1 MPVTNADLGDYSK
14 VFAASPEGIS
24 IVGGLW
30 VAPYGTQL
38 PDDVDVDLATLKGAD
53 GVAVDVYT
61 NLGYISADGSTL
73 KIDGKTKPIE
83 IWSGREIGA
92 MRDGFPVSLSMT
104 LLQVLDPHVNATIF
118 GQDAV
123 STTPATKTK
132 GNRMKVEISSKLP
145 DRVTLVLDSFFEH
158 KSLRQVME
166 IAQVDELGD
175 IKEVHN
181 EVMAFEP
188 TFKIYPGSTG
198 KNVIR
203 YSDDGVVD
211 PNAVA

>member
-1 MPVTNADLGDYSK
+1 MPVTVSDLGDYSK
-14 VFAASPEGIS
+14 VFAASPEGIDV
-24 IVGGLW
+24 VGGLW
-30 VAPYGTQL
+30 VAPYGSQL
-38 PDDVDVDLATLKGAD
+38 PDDVDADLSILTGPD
-53 GVAVDVYT
+53 GTADVYK
-61 NLGYISADGSTL
+61 NLGYISSDGSTL

-83 IWSGREIGA
+83 IWSGREIGS
-92 MRDGFPVSLSMT
+92 MRDGFPVSLSMK
-104 LLQVLDPHVNATIF
+104 LLQVLDPTVNATIF
-118 GQDAV
+118 GADAV
-123 STTPATKTK
+123 STTVATASA

-145 DRVTLVLDSFFEH
+145 DRVTLVLDSFFEK
-158 KSLRQVME
+158 KSLRQVFE

-188 TFKIYPGSTG
+188 TFKVFPGSTG

-211 PNAVA
+211 SSSS

>member
-1 MPVTNADLGDYSK
+1 MTINVSDLGDYSK

-24 IVGGLW
+24 VVGGLW
-30 VAPYGTQL
+30 VAPFGSEL
-38 PDDVDVDLATLKGAD
+38 PDDVDADLSELKGPD
-53 GVAVDVYT
+53 GTTTDVYT
-61 NLGYISADGSTL
+61 NLGYISVDGSTL

-83 IWSGREIGA
+83 IWSGREIGS
-92 MRDGFPVSLSMT
+92 MRDGFPVSLSMK

-118 GQDAV
+118 GEDAV
-123 STTPATKTK
+123 STTAATKTA
-132 GNRMKVEISSKLP
+132 GARMKVEISSKLP
-145 DRVTLVLDSFFEH
+145 DRITLVLDSFFED

-188 TFKIYPGSTG
+188 TFKIFPGSTG

-211 PNAVA
+211 PQASS

>member
-1 MPVTNADLGDYSK
+1 MPVTVSDLGDYSK

-24 IVGGLW
+24 VVGGLW
-30 VAPYGTQL
+30 VAPLGSQL
-38 PDDVDVDLATLKGAD
+38 PDDVDADLSTLTGPD
-53 GVAVDVYT
+53 GSTDVYK
-61 NLGYISADGSTL
+61 NLGYISSDGSTL

-92 MRDGFPVSLSMT
+92 MRDGFPVSLSMK

-118 GQDAV
+118 GEDAV
-123 STTPATKTK
+123 STTAATTSA
-132 GNRMKVEISSKLP
+132 GNRMKVEVSSKLP
-145 DRVTLVLDSFFEH
+145 DRVTLVLDSFFEK
-158 KSLRQVME
+158 KSLRQVFE

-203 YSDDGVVD
+203 YSDDGAVD
-211 PNAVA
+211 SSSS